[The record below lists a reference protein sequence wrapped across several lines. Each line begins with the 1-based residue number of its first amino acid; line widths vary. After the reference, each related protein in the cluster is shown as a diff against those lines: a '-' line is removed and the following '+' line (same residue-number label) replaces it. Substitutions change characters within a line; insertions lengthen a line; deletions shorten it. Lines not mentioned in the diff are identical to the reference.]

1 MQEKYEIE
9 LSGKAKE
16 DLKKIV
22 IYIKKNLNEPTIA
35 RKYAQLINERIR
47 TLKYIPQRYM
57 IIEDNEIK
65 HLNSNNRF
73 KIIRLIE
80 YTKICF
86 SKLIRVS
93 NCYGFKPLTA
103 SYDFKEDK
111 EKSIKLKN
119 IVQKYKD
126 TREKYIKL
134 KIDNFPPL

>member
-65 HLNSNNRF
+65 HLDIRRLLIKNYIVFYRIDESKRIVRIERILYGESNWM
-73 KIIRLIE
+73 
-80 YTKICF
+80 
-86 SKLIRVS
+86 S
-93 NCYGFKPLTA
+93 NL
-103 SYDFKEDK
+103 
-111 EKSIKLKN
+111 
-119 IVQKYKD
+119 
-126 TREKYIKL
+126 
-134 KIDNFPPL
+134 

>member
-57 IIEDNEIK
+57 
-65 HLNSNNRF
+65 
-73 KIIRLIE
+73 
-80 YTKICF
+80 
-86 SKLIRVS
+86 
-93 NCYGFKPLTA
+93 
-103 SYDFKEDK
+103 
-111 EKSIKLKN
+111 SI
-119 IVQKYKD
+119 
-126 TREKYIKL
+126 
-134 KIDNFPPL
+134 

>member
-65 HLNSNNRF
+65 HLDIRRLLIKNESKRIVRIERILYGESNWM
-73 KIIRLIE
+73 
-80 YTKICF
+80 
-86 SKLIRVS
+86 S
-93 NCYGFKPLTA
+93 NL
-103 SYDFKEDK
+103 
-111 EKSIKLKN
+111 
-119 IVQKYKD
+119 
-126 TREKYIKL
+126 
-134 KIDNFPPL
+134 

>member
-35 RKYAQLINERIR
+35 RKYAQLINKRIR

-65 HLNSNNRF
+65 HLKIRRLLIKNYIAFYRIDESKRIVRIERILYGASNWM
-73 KIIRLIE
+73 
-80 YTKICF
+80 
-86 SKLIRVS
+86 S
-93 NCYGFKPLTA
+93 NL
-103 SYDFKEDK
+103 
-111 EKSIKLKN
+111 
-119 IVQKYKD
+119 
-126 TREKYIKL
+126 
-134 KIDNFPPL
+134 

>member
-47 TLKYIPQRYM
+47 TLKYIPQRNM

-65 HLNSNNRF
+65 HLNIRRLLIKNYIAFYRIDESKRIVRIERILYGASNWM
-73 KIIRLIE
+73 
-80 YTKICF
+80 
-86 SKLIRVS
+86 S
-93 NCYGFKPLTA
+93 NL
-103 SYDFKEDK
+103 
-111 EKSIKLKN
+111 
-119 IVQKYKD
+119 
-126 TREKYIKL
+126 
-134 KIDNFPPL
+134 

>member
-57 IIEDNEIK
+57 IIGDNEIK
-65 HLNSNNRF
+65 HLNIRRLLIKNYIAFYRIDESKRIVRIERILYGASNWM
-73 KIIRLIE
+73 
-80 YTKICF
+80 
-86 SKLIRVS
+86 S
-93 NCYGFKPLTA
+93 NL
-103 SYDFKEDK
+103 
-111 EKSIKLKN
+111 
-119 IVQKYKD
+119 
-126 TREKYIKL
+126 
-134 KIDNFPPL
+134 